1 MRTGPSRVLGSDG
14 KKKGGRVS
22 ERREKRMEKE
32 KVGCARFSGTGT
44 KIRIPFGDENTKVD
58 SE

>member
-14 KKKGGRVS
+14 KKKGGGRVS

-32 KVGCARFSGTGT
+32 KVGWR
-44 KIRIPFGDENTKVD
+44 EV
-58 SE
+58 